1 MNVHQLSIAYVPEQ
15 DRVLVRVNTLE
26 GQELQFWLTRRLTLG
41 LSPLMDKAVTE
52 HVARHGGPA
61 TSHVAAMDDMS
72 KKAVAQFQRS
82 ETLKN
87 ADFATPYK
95 AKEGSA
101 PLFAHPVLV
110 TEVNLAPLGNGQ
122 LRLTCAE
129 KLPQMPAATPRS
141 FQMALSQQLIH
152 AFVHLLDRA
161 VAQSQWRQ
169 SPGSSAA
176 AFAPDPA
183 TAPDRPGY
191 LN

>member
-15 DRVLVRVNTLE
+15 DRVLVRVNTKE
-26 GQELQFWLTRRLTLG
+26 GKELKFWLTRRLTLG
-41 LSPLMDKAVTE
+41 LSPLIDKVVTE
-52 HVARHGGPA
+52 QVARHGGLA
-61 TSHVAAMDDMS
+61 TSHVAVMDDMS

-95 AKEGSA
+95 ASEASVPVFDH
-101 PLFAHPVLV
+101 PLLV
-110 TEVNLAPLGNGQ
+110 TEVNIAPLSNGQ
-122 LRLTCAE
+122 LRLSCAE
-129 KLPQMPAATPRS
+129 KLPGAAIPRS

-161 VAQSQWRQ
+161 IKQSQWRG
-169 SPGSSAA
+169 SPSDDAVAA
-176 AFAPDPA
+176 ATTVDLADK
-183 TAPDRPGY
+183 PGY